1 MAHTY
6 NLNYIHCVFSTKR
19 RMPLIPQPEK
29 AWSTLREVARMS
41 KIKLLAVGGTS
52 NHVHLLVSVPS
63 TRAVAEVI
71 RELKSNSSLRIR
83 KWNRV
88 FSWQDGYGSM
98 SVSPSAIA
106 PVRRYIERQP
116 EHHATQ
122 SFEEEYAAILERAGV
137 KYDPKYVFD

>member
-19 RMPLIPQPEK
+19 RMPLIPEPEK
-29 AWSTLREVARMS
+29 VWSTLREVARTS

-52 NHVHLLVSVPS
+52 NHVHLLVSMPA
-63 TRAVAEVI
+63 TRPVSDVV
-71 RELKSNSSLRIR
+71 RELKCNSSLRIR
-83 KWNRV
+83 KWNRL

-106 PVRRYIERQP
+106 SVRRYIERQP

-122 SFEEEYAAILERAGV
+122 SFEEEYTSILQRAGV
-137 KYDPKYVFD
+137 KYDPEYVFD